1 MKEVVFRRY
10 RRLKEEDAPLP
21 QLVIIDGGK
30 GQLNAALEAIDELT
44 LSNRMT
50 VVGLAKNEEEIFFPG
65 DKESVKL
72 PFNSE
77 SLNLIRRIRD
87 EVHRFGITFHR
98 KKRSQG
104 TFKNELETIK
114 GVGKNTA
121 DQLLKEFKSVKRI
134 KQLSEQELINAVGA
148 SKARLIREHFINSQ

>member
-1 MKEVVFRRY
+1 
-10 RRLKEEDAPLP
+10 
-21 QLVIIDGGK
+21 
-30 GQLNAALEAIDELT
+30 
-44 LSNRMT
+44 MT

-114 GVGKNTA
+114 GIGKNTA
-121 DQLLKEFKSVKRI
+121 DQLLKEFKSVKRV
-134 KQLSEQELINAVGA
+134 KQLSEEELINAVGA
-148 SKARLIREHFINSQ
+148 SKARLIRLHFANGSE

>member
-1 MKEVVFRRY
+1 M
-10 RRLKEEDAPLP
+10 
-21 QLVIIDGGK
+21 
-30 GQLNAALEAIDELT
+30 
-44 LSNRMT
+44 
-50 VVGLAKNEEEIFFPG
+50 
-65 DKESVKL
+65 KL

-114 GVGKNTA
+114 GIGKNTA
-121 DQLLKEFKSVKRI
+121 DQLLKEFKSVKKIRE
-134 KQLSEQELINAVGA
+134 LSEQELITAVGA
-148 SKARLIREHFINSQ
+148 AKARLIREHFDHQNGGTVT